1 MHYKFQIIIE
11 WTFWYPHLMT
21 QQTQAIE
28 QESVNS
34 FICLMLNTMGQ
45 DCKDEKLSQQLPYKG

>member
-11 WTFWYPHLMT
+11 WTFWYPRLMT
-21 QQTQAIE
+21 RQTQAIE

-34 FICLMLNTMGQ
+34 FICFNVKYHGTEL
-45 DCKDEKLSQQLPYKG
+45 